1 MRKKYIPLISLFCLL
16 LIFTGCGQKATE
28 NKVIFSEEDVDQ
40 NVINH
45 SNQFGFELLKQLKED
60 EGENIF
66 ISPLSISIALAMTV
80 NGADGETKQAM
91 LEAIGQQGVSV
102 ADINESYQALI
113 NIIQY
118 SDPSVQLSIANS
130 LWGREDKN
138 FDEKFIEANETFY
151 GAKLTS
157 LDFQDPSASK
167 TINNW
172 VKEKTEGK
180 IEDIVEDEI
189 HPNTVLFLINAIY
202 FKGDWMEPFN
212 ENRTR
217 EKPFYNANGT
227 ETDVLM
233 MANDGSFHYFEK
245 ELFQAVRLP
254 YGEGRMAMDVY
265 LPHQGVDSFLD
276 QLSSEQWQEWSGS
289 FQSKQGYLEM
299 PRFTLEYEKSLV
311 DVLKTLG
318 MEIAFNENM
327 ANFSKM
333 AEIPPNLY
341 ISEVLHKSF
350 IEVNEKGTE
359 AAAATSVEIREES
372 APMYDFQMEV
382 NRPFVYVIHD
392 TTTETVMFIGT
403 LEDSL
408 TLN

>member
-28 NKVIFSEEDVDQ
+28 NKLIFSEEDVDQ

-265 LPHQGVDSFLD
+265 LPHQGVDSFLE